1 MTHLKILFLILIS
14 GLFSSC
20 SDAKPKAD
28 NSIPP
33 STGNVIDKESGFI
46 QQKITENLYVLK
58 STGYNTNIGVFIGAE
73 SLLLVDPMSGMNNH
87 EALLSTI
94 KKLSD
99 KPIKYV
105 INTHNHMDHSG
116 ANSFFKQIG
125 ATIISQENAK
135 YSRALTDVTFK
146 NTYTVDM
153 GNEEVT
159 LYHSIAHTFDDVL
172 VHFKENNT
180 VFMGDVYMTNS
191 FPHFYYGGGS
201 KGHLTIIGKALALG
215 NTNTV
220 IVPAHGNLSSNKKEL
235 STYRE
240 NSVKWISTIKRLYG
254 EGITSE
260 EISSSDQIKQLSLI
274 FNDGRNVSEQ
284 SIQRTIDKTI
294 SVDLIDNISISESTI
309 NSYEG
314 MYTYQNGQTD
324 EIIYQDNTWILRS
337 AGNYIFEL
345 TPLSETKFL
354 LKGQFP
360 NKYITFDLP
369 KQQFIH
375 FNGKENLIAVKD

>member
-1 MTHLKILFLILIS
+1 MTHLKILLLVLIS
-14 GLFSSC
+14 SLFSSC
-20 SDAKPKAD
+20 SDAKPKAE

-33 STGNVIDKESGFI
+33 NAENVTNEESGFI
-46 QQKITENLYVLK
+46 QQKITENLYALK

-87 EALLSTI
+87 EALLSAV

-116 ANSFFKQIG
+116 ANSFFKKLG

-135 YSRALTDVTFK
+135 YSKALTDVTFK
-146 NTYTVDM
+146 DTYTVDM
-153 GNEEVT
+153 GNEKVT
-159 LYHSIAHTFDDVL
+159 LYHSIAHTFDDLL
-172 VHFKENNT
+172 VYFEENNA

-201 KGHLTIIGKALALG
+201 KGHLSIIDKALALG

-220 IVPAHGNLSSNKKEL
+220 IVPAHGNLSSNKEEL
-235 STYRE
+235 TAYRE
-240 NSVKWISTIKRLYG
+240 NSTKWISTIKRLHD
-254 EGITSE
+254 EGKTSE
-260 EISSSDQIKQLSLI
+260 EISSSDQIKELSLI

-284 SIQRTIDKTI
+284 AIQRTIDKTI
-294 SVDLIDNISISESTI
+294 SVDLVDNISIPEDTI

-314 MYTYQNGQTD
+314 MYTYENGQTD
-324 EIIYQDNTWILRS
+324 EIIYQDNIWIFRS
-337 AGNYIFEL
+337 TGNYIFEL
-345 TPLSETKFL
+345 TPLSPTKFL

-360 NKYITFDLP
+360 NKHITFSNNNRQLV
-369 KQQFIH
+369 F
-375 FNGKENLIAVKD
+375 FNGKDNLVARRK